1 MSEVI
6 ISKLIEGFFTLIIVL
21 TSFAAVFVFLKSL
34 LNRYL
39 KNDSRITVSNSYIVE
54 ALKPILE
61 AAFYENNYSDD
72 FDWESG
78 QWIKAKGT
86 ILFNG
91 CIKYGFK
98 IDSAN
103 TYKEGDVYVINL
115 PEPEILSHDIT
126 KKRVFKTGWRKL
138 KDLEIERTI
147 ESKKQEHVKNM
158 EQKKDKVIEE
168 LCKRIEQ
175 IKPFLDSKMK
185 FRVEVVG
192 KTVYQNYKDSE
203 FDQIVSLLPIEK
215 INDKTAA

>member
-39 KNDSRITVSNSYIVE
+39 KDSGITVSNSYIVE

-72 FDWESG
+72 FDLEIG
-78 QWIKAKGT
+78 RWIKAKGT
-86 ILFNG
+86 ILCNG

-98 IDSAN
+98 IDAAN
-103 TYKEGDVYVINL
+103 TRKDGDVYVINL

-175 IKPFLDSKMK
+175 IRPFLDAKMK
-185 FRVEVVG
+185 FRVEVGG

-215 INDKTAA
+215 NRDKTAA

>member
-39 KNDSRITVSNSYIVE
+39 KNDSRITVSSSYIVE

-126 KKRVFKTGWRKL
+126 KKRVFKTTWRKL
-138 KDLEIERTI
+138 KDQEIERVI
-147 ESKKQEHVKNM
+147 ESKKDEHKKNM
-158 EQKKDKVIEE
+158 EMKKDKVIAELLKKIEE
-168 LCKRIEQ
+168 IRPILDPKLKFRIE
-175 IKPFLDSKMK
+175 
-185 FRVEVVG
+185 VAG
-192 KTVYQNYKDSE
+192 KTVYQNYEDSE
-203 FDQIVSLLPIEK
+203 FDKMVSLISTK
-215 INDKTAA
+215 NITDKTAA

>member
-39 KNDSRITVSNSYIVE
+39 KNDSGITVSNSYIVE

-72 FDWESG
+72 FDLERG
-78 QWIKAKGT
+78 RWIKAKGT
-86 ILFNG
+86 ILCSG

-103 TYKEGDVYVINL
+103 TYKEGDLYVINL
-115 PEPEILSHDIT
+115 PEPGIIGHEIT
-126 KKRVFKTGWRKL
+126 KKRVFKSTWRKL
-138 KDLEIERTI
+138 KDLDVERAI
-147 ESKKQEHVKNM
+147 ESKKQEHVENM

-175 IKPFLDSKMK
+175 IRPFLDPKMK
-185 FRVEVVG
+185 FRVEVGG

-215 INDKTAA
+215 IRDKTAA